1 MEIFS
6 PLGNSCAKGLKK
18 VEESSQSN
26 LTAGAPLIELVALR
40 EAMRKGTWAS
50 WRNLAMRVEVLPV
63 PPVRRMAIATRGY
76 KNV

>member
-6 PLGNSCAKGLKK
+6 PLGNACEKGLAK
-18 VEESSQSN
+18 VEASSQSN
-26 LTAGAPLIELVALR
+26 LTAGAPLMELVALR

-63 PPVRRMAIATRGY
+63 PPVRRMAILIECY
-76 KNV
+76 V